1 MFAQLRGVQIV
12 FFDNYCKLCKSKGLS
27 PTGAA
32 VEMGLSRAAVSAW
45 RNKERLPQTSQ
56 LQKIA
61 DFFNVTVDYLL
72 GNTNTPAT
80 PTSQDDELNEYLNE
94 LKNREDMRILFSLAK
109 SATKEEVMQAVKI
122 IEALREK

>member
-1 MFAQLRGVQIV
+1 MF
-12 FFDNYCKLCKSKGLS
+12 FTNYCNLCKARGLS

-45 RNKERLPQTSQ
+45 RNKDRLPQAVQ

-61 DFFNVTVDYLL
+61 DYFNTTVDYLL
-72 GNTNTPAT
+72 GSVTQEEMPHTNTA
-80 PTSQDDELNEYLNE
+80 QDNELAEYLNE

-109 SATKEEVMQAVKI
+109 NATKEEVMQAVKI
-122 IEALREK
+122 IEALRE

>member
-1 MFAQLRGVQIV
+1 MFFA
-12 FFDNYCKLCKSKGLS
+12 NYCNLCKARGLS

-45 RNKERLPQTSQ
+45 RNKDRLPQAGQ

-61 DFFNVTVDYLL
+61 DYFGTTVDFLL
-72 GNTNTPAT
+72 SPTEQDEIAYTNLNQET
-80 PTSQDDELNEYLNE
+80 ELALYLNE

-109 SATKEEVMQAVKI
+109 NATKEEVMQAVKI
-122 IEALREK
+122 IEALRDK

>member
-1 MFAQLRGVQIV
+1 M
-12 FFDNYCKLCKSKGLS
+12 FFDNYCKLCKMKGLS

-45 RNKERLPQTSQ
+45 RNKERLPQASQ

-61 DFFNVTVDYLL
+61 DYFDVTVDYLL
-72 GNTNTPAT
+72 GQTTSNEPANKE
-80 PTSQDDELNEYLNE
+80 QDDELAEYLNE

-109 SATKEEVMQAVKI
+109 NATKEEVMQAVKI
-122 IEALREK
+122 IEALRDK